1 MTLEGRIED
10 LEDIIKILINLLKI
24 NKFTPDFIKLELRH
38 YHYCYDC
45 MNHFRSCKCEEDTN
59 NTNNINNINN
69 MDNIIDD
76 NYTSS
81 EYDDDDDD
89 DDKN

>member
-10 LEDIIKILINLLKI
+10 LEDIIKILIDLLKM
-24 NKFTPDFIKLELRH
+24 NKLTHDFIKLELRQ

-45 MNHFRSCKCEEDTN
+45 MNHFRSCKCGEDTSSISSN
-59 NTNNINNINN
+59 N
-69 MDNIIDD
+69 DSSSDSVDD

-81 EYDDDDDD
+81 EYSDNDD
-89 DDKN
+89 NN

>member
-10 LEDIIKILINLLKI
+10 LEDIIKILIDLLKI
-24 NKFTPDFIKLELRH
+24 NKLTPDFIKSELRQ

-45 MNHFRSCKCEEDTN
+45 MNHFRSCKCGEDSSN
-59 NTNNINNINN
+59 DSSNDL
-69 MDNIIDD
+69 DNHSGSESVDD

-81 EYDDDDDD
+81 ECEESE
-89 DDKN
+89 

>member
-10 LEDIIKILINLLKI
+10 LEDIIKILIDLLKM
-24 NKFTPDFIKLELRH
+24 NKLTHDFIKLELRQ

-45 MNHFRSCKCEEDTN
+45 MNHFRSCKCGEDTS
-59 NTNNINNINN
+59 NTNQNDINSDSNSSSVN
-69 MDNIIDD
+69 D

-81 EYDDDDDD
+81 EYSDNDD
-89 DDKN
+89 N

>member
-59 NTNNINNINN
+59 NNINN

-89 DDKN
+89 DKN

>member
-1 MTLEGRIED
+1 MESRIDD

-24 NKFTPDFIKLELRH
+24 NKLTDYFIKLELRK

-45 MNHFRSCKCEEDTN
+45 MNHFRSCKCGEKSSDDS
-59 NTNNINNINN
+59 
-69 MDNIIDD
+69 DNDDESVDD

-81 EYDDDDDD
+81 ECENDS
-89 DDKN
+89 

>member
-24 NKFTPDFIKLELRH
+24 NKLTPAFIKSELRQ

-45 MNHFRSCKCEEDTN
+45 MNHFRSCKCGEEKYSN
-59 NTNNINNINN
+59 NDSNS
-69 MDNIIDD
+69 DSVDD
-76 NYTSS
+76 DYISS
-81 EYDDDDDD
+81 EYSDNDD
-89 DDKN
+89 N

>member
-10 LEDIIKILINLLKI
+10 LEDIIKILIDLLKI
-24 NKFTPDFIKLELRH
+24 NKLTPDFIKSELRQ

-45 MNHFRSCKCEEDTN
+45 MNHFRSCKCGEDSS
-59 NTNNINNINN
+59 
-69 MDNIIDD
+69 DSESVDD

-81 EYDDDDDD
+81 EYSDNDD
-89 DDKN
+89 NN